1 MRHDENNNF
10 EEVGELLSTL
20 KRVEPPGDFDMHVR
34 GRIAKGL
41 PTVSRRW
48 PMMVAR
54 IGVPAAVLIALGGYF
69 GWTNLSEPVNVPV
82 VADLQTVE
90 PVRSNIDSDYEQF
103 AVSANPEDSV
113 ETSRQNDRILV
124 EPPENLLADKMTIGR
139 NRDSRAPG
147 RDGMTVPEDSGAGGG
162 SVDFSFPTARRRLP
176 RGLDPDRLITNT
188 NITASTRQSAV
199 EVLRMLGV
207 SASCSMSGCRV
218 NSVSGNGVAGNSG
231 LKTGDIIESIDG
243 TRLNS
248 ATTFGGQFSAASVRV
263 RREGSVLTISLR
275 P

>member
-1 MRHDENNNF
+1 MRYDENNF

-20 KRVEPPGDFDMHVR
+20 KRVEPPGDFDIRVR
-34 GRIAKGL
+34 GRIAKGR
-41 PTVSRRW
+41 PAETRRW
-48 PMMVAR
+48 PMAVAR

-82 VADLQTVE
+82 VADMQPVQVQTQTL
-90 PVRSNIDSDYEQF
+90 PVPIPERSAVLPEQF
-103 AVSANPEDSV
+103 IASREPGKNVAPVPAGPEVRPPVNSARTPDDE
-113 ETSRQNDRILV
+113 
-124 EPPENLLADKMTIGR
+124 
-139 NRDSRAPG
+139 
-147 RDGMTVPEDSGAGGG
+147 GGG

-188 NITASTRQSAV
+188 NISGSTRQSAV

-218 NSVSGNGVAGNSG
+218 NSVSQNGVAGNSG
-231 LKTGDIIESIDG
+231 LKAGDVIESIDG

-263 RREGSVLTISLR
+263 RRDGSALTISLR